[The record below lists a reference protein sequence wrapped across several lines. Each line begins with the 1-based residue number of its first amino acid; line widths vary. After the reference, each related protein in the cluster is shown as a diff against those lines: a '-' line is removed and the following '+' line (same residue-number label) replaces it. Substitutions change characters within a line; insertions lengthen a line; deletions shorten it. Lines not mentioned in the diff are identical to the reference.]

1 MKGIRRRNPPSP
13 WERAGERHQIFII
26 MIQLQNIKKVFRTE
40 EIDTWALREVNLEVK
55 DGEFVSIMGPS
66 GCGKTTLLNIMGLLD
81 TPTDGTYMLDGKDVS
96 QLSERERT
104 NIRKGTIGFVFQS
117 FNLIDDLDVYENIEL
132 PLLYMG
138 VPAKERK
145 KRVTEILD
153 RMAMSHRRGHF
164 PCQLSGGQ
172 QQRVA
177 VARAVVSNPKI
188 ILADEPTGNLD
199 SKNSKEV
206 MDLLLQLH
214 EQGTTIVMVTH
225 SQHNASYADRIIN
238 LFDGQIVEHTEL

>member
-1 MKGIRRRNPPSP
+1 
-13 WERAGERHQIFII
+13 

-225 SQHNASYADRIIN
+225 SQHNASFADRIIN
-238 LFDGQIVEHTEL
+238 LFDGQIVEHAEL

>member
-1 MKGIRRRNPPSP
+1 MTKLTVPVLLLTGYLGS
-13 WERAGERHQIFII
+13 
-26 MIQLQNIKKVFRTE
+26 
-40 EIDTWALREVNLEVK
+40 
-55 DGEFVSIMGPS
+55 
-66 GCGKTTLLNIMGLLD
+66 GKTTLLNIMGLLD
-81 TPTDGTYMLDGKDVS
+81 TPTEGTYMLNGKDVS

-104 NIRKGTIGFVFQS
+104 NIRKDVIGFVFQS
-117 FNLIDDLDVYENIEL
+117 FNLIDDLNVYENVEL

-145 KRVTEILD
+145 KRVTEMLD

-225 SQHNASYADRIIN
+225 SQHNASFADRIIN
-238 LFDGQIVEHTEL
+238 LFDGQVVEQTEL

>member
-1 MKGIRRRNPPSP
+1 
-13 WERAGERHQIFII
+13 

-40 EIDTWALREVNLEVK
+40 EIDTWALREVSLEVK

-145 KRVTEILD
+145 KRVTEMLD

-238 LFDGQIVEHTEL
+238 LFDGQIVEHAEL

>member
-1 MKGIRRRNPPSP
+1 
-13 WERAGERHQIFII
+13 

-40 EIDTWALREVNLEVK
+40 EIDTWALREVSLEVK
-55 DGEFVSIMGPS
+55 DGEFVAIMGPS
-66 GCGKTTLLNIMGLLD
+66 GCGKTTLLNIIGLLD
-81 TPTDGTYMLDGKDVS
+81 KPTEGTYMLNGKEVS

-104 NIRKGTIGFVFQS
+104 NIRKGTLGFVFQS
-117 FNLIDDLDVYENIEL
+117 FNLIDDLSVYENVEL

-138 VPAKERK
+138 VPAKERR
-145 KRVTEILD
+145 KRVTDILD
-153 RMAMSHRRGHF
+153 RMAMSHRRGHY

-177 VARAVVSNPKI
+177 VARAVVTNPKI

-199 SKNSKEV
+199 SKNSREV
-206 MDLLLQLH
+206 MDLLCQLH

-238 LFDGQIVEHTEL
+238 LYDGRIVEQTEL